1 MMAQHGMLIGQ
12 LLEFSSWGGGG
23 GVNTCIQQTNVF
35 GSAHAVV

>member
-12 LLEFSSWGGGG
+12 LLEFSSWGGGE
-23 GVNTCIQQTNVF
+23 VNTCIQQTNVF